1 MSTFYFFSDDGKTK
15 DNFKAYKSLIASV
28 LSTEAAEMIEVKLAE
43 KMKEKTLL
51 QSLHSEDSG
60 QGSENSEDD
69 DSVISSNFPRRYI
82 KSSKV
87 RRGSIL
93 PMSPTPKDHPKTLDL
108 KTSGQQRKWRIL
120 PPLTRTKRSGLKRHM
135 SVPAGRPMLQ
145 RFSSSTPIFQDVQEN
160 QHMEDDLV
168 SIDLNRPFEGV
179 SKIESDILEEDEG
192 ESEIQVTPIGT
203 TSKSM
208 ERTSEWKILPKLI
221 MANRPMLHRFISA
234 PVGIQAFGNDQD
246 DEEDNFLWD
255 YDSVAI

>member
-1 MSTFYFFSDDGKTK
+1 MSIFHFFLDDGKPR

-28 LSTEAAEMIEVKLAE
+28 LSTEAVEMIEVKLAE
-43 KMKEKTLL
+43 KMKEKTHL

-93 PMSPTPKDHPKTLDL
+93 PMSPTAKDHPKTLDL
-108 KTSGQQRKWRIL
+108 KTSGKQRKWRIL

-135 SVPAGRPMLQ
+135 SAPAGRPILQ

-168 SIDLNRPFEGV
+168 SIDLNGPFEGV
-179 SKIESDILEEDEG
+179 SKIRSDILEEDEG
-192 ESEIQVTPIGT
+192 GSEIPIGT

-234 PVGIQAFGNDQD
+234 PVGIQAFGNEQD
-246 DEEDNFLWD
+246 DEDNFLWD